1 MSFLGTYALIISDTV
16 VPNLGSIQT
25 LSRPTGR
32 ESSVSREQA
41 IEKLGNAIDHLI
53 SSRMFHADESFAK
66 ASTEAIHILMQ
77 SRRSIFEE
85 CKEVMSTNRQMRHLI
100 MGRSDITSN

>member
-1 MSFLGTYALIISDTV
+1 
-16 VPNLGSIQT
+16 
-25 LSRPTGR
+25 
-32 ESSVSREQA
+32 
-41 IEKLGNAIDHLI
+41 
-53 SSRMFHADESFAK
+53 MFHADESFAK